1 MKLKRFKDISYD
13 DYIQVGDFET
23 TIDFESPTYGK
34 YKMTKVAT
42 IDLIK
47 ACENMKLGPVH
58 DFYSKLRNELPT
70 CKVVSLET
78 KRFGGEGSGGQNL
91 SKFEFYVP
99 ILEDNL
105 DWLVPDGASSSF
117 KNGRLP
123 VAVKIEEIKKI
134 IKKLKDEI

>member
-13 DYIQVGDFET
+13 DYIQIGDFEK
-23 TIDFESPTYGK
+23 TIEITSPTYGN
-34 YKMTKVAT
+34 YKMTKVTT

-58 DFYSKLRNELPT
+58 DFYSKLKTE
-70 CKVVSLET
+70 VVTSKLVALET
-78 KRFGGEGSGGQNL
+78 KRFGGKHGQNL

-105 DWLVPDGASSSF
+105 DWEVPEGAHTSF
-117 KNGRLP
+117 KPGQLP
-123 VAVKIEEIKKI
+123 VAYKKEYIQGIINTIKP
-134 IKKLKDEI
+134 